1 MKPGPSS
8 GARRRQRLGIA
19 LVAPG
24 VLLVPYLQLR
34 GAVRAPWVVWPAI
47 ALVLL
52 VSLPL
57 LRSQWRGSP
66 PGPSR
71 SANRAW
77 LAAGTVLGVGGLV
90 ALLTVGL
97 HLEDV
102 AVFAVAVAVLLVVEA
117 QSFAGWQRWSLVGVT
132 VALWATLL
140 VLGGVTGPAVL
151 LLHAAGALV
160 LVVGTARVA
169 DELAEATAN
178 AARER
183 RRAEQRATVL
193 AEVLRARS
201 LDPAE
206 VHRAVLRGMDA
217 VGFEV
222 MAFRRVDTFA
232 GLAVLVDH
240 RTSLPLAMEPVSR
253 ADLGLLGVAIRERR
267 EVVVDDVTADPRA
280 IDRGEGFRGGIAV
293 PLVDRGEVFA
303 TIEGAV
309 RSGPLDHL
317 QVEAVRQLA
326 AAAQRALVRARSFAE
341 DRRLVRELDRLQAR
355 TEAFVVA
362 SADGLT
368 APMHALRADV
378 RLLRLRSGEL
388 DVEQRAAAVRRID
401 DHGRRLASL
410 VRSMV
415 DDADAA
421 DSSLDLDPQQV
432 GLRTLVTGVAGR
444 ATGHGVVVEVA
455 PELVVTVD
463 RALVERLVE
472 ELVTA
477 VAAHGPTTSVR
488 VGAHRVGDRIRLA
501 VSGSAV
507 PSLDPAGRP
516 ADRGVVAAI
525 AAIAATAGHVSG
537 WPPTVVPASADA
549 EPDGALSLMIAEQI
563 ARAHGSELSVRRPPG
578 RPATIGCSLPVA
590 W

>member
-57 LRSQWRGSP
+57 LRSQWRGSRP
-66 PGPSR
+66 RPSR
-71 SANRAW
+71 SANRVW
-77 LAAGTVLGVGGLV
+77 LAVGTVLGVGGLV

-97 HLEDV
+97 HVEDV
-102 AVFAVAVAVLLVVEA
+102 AVFAVVVAVLLVVEA

-160 LVVGTARVA
+160 LVVGTARIA
-169 DELAEATAN
+169 DELAEATAS

-222 MAFRRVDTFA
+222 MAVRRVDTFA
-232 GLAVLVDH
+232 GQAVLVDH
-240 RTSLPLAMEPVSR
+240 RTSLPLPMEPVSR

-368 APMHALRADV
+368 APMHALRTDV

-415 DDADAA
+415 DDAAAA

-432 GLRTLVTGVAGR
+432 GLRTLVAGVAGR
-444 ATGHGVVVEVA
+444 ATGHRVVVEVA
-455 PELVVTVD
+455 PELVVSVD

-477 VAAHGPTTSVR
+477 VAAHGPAASVR
-488 VGAHRVGDRIRLA
+488 VGARRVGDRIRLA

-525 AAIAATAGHVSG
+525 AATAGHVSG
-537 WPPTVVPASADA
+537 WQATVVPAPVDA